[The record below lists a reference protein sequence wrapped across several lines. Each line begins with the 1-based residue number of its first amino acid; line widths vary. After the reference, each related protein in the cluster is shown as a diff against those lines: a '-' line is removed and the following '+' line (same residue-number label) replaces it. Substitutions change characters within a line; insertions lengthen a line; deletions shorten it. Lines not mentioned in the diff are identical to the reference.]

1 MKNSN
6 AKRDK
11 KDTGK
16 ILAFTLVELLVVI
29 AIIGVLIALL
39 LPAIQAAREAARRSQ
54 CQNHLKQIG
63 TAIHSFHSAYNAL
76 PPACIAQS
84 RPTMWVLIM
93 PFIEQAQLYEFLVP
107 KDMASAMVLDSTNYS
122 YATHRYWWN
131 TLTPED
137 QKQVGSIPI
146 YKCPTRR
153 SGIQLTK
160 EFGTTGTDAY
170 LSIGPTID
178 YAMVMFHRYANGT
191 LYNFG
196 YNGWYQ
202 YYSPLAPVTNS
213 SLGSPVEQQRGAFRV
228 ALQSGGTYNAN
239 LCGPR
244 DTMAWWAD
252 GTSNQLVVGEKHV
265 PENRLNV
272 CLTAPAWVN
281 SGDCSF
287 LTVGDQTQTSP
298 ARQIYYR
305 PTNASTTHRLARSPK
320 DYMGDDQYEDSPTS
334 GYGFGSYHAG
344 LCHFLFGDGA
354 VRAISNGVPMDPV
367 LCALAEVNDGVVVDS
382 SIVGL

>member
-6 AKRDK
+6 AKIGK

-107 KDMASAMVLDSTNYS
+107 KDMANAMVLDSTNYS

-131 TLTPED
+131 TLTSEE

-153 SGIQLTK
+153 SGVQLTT

-170 LSIGPTID
+170 LSIGPVSD
-178 YAMVMFHRYANGT
+178 YAMVMVHRYVNGT
-191 LYNFG
+191 RYSAG
-196 YNGWYQ
+196 ANGWYA
-202 YYSPLAPVTNS
+202 YYSPLATATNPA
-213 SLGSPVEQQRGAFRV
+213 LGSSVDQQRGAFRV
-228 ALQSGGTYNAN
+228 ALQSGSTANAN
-239 LCGPR
+239 LCSPR

-272 CLTAPAWVN
+272 CQTTPAWVN
-281 SGDCSF
+281 LSDCSF
-287 LTVGDQTQTSP
+287 LTVGDQTQTGP
-298 ARQIYYR
+298 ARQIYYQ
-305 PTNASTTHRLARSPK
+305 HRLARSPK
-320 DYMGDDQYEDSPTS
+320 DYMGDAQNEDSATG

-354 VRAISNGVPMDPV
+354 VRAISNGVPMDPI
-367 LCALAEVNDGVVVDS
+367 LCALAEVNDGEVVDS
-382 SIVGL
+382 SIIGL